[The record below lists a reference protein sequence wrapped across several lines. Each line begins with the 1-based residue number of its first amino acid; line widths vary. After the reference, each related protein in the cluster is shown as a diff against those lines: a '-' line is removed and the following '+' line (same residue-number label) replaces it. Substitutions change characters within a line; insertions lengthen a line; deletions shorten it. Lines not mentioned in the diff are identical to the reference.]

1 MYTRQIESG
10 KQYLN
15 ARRKIYEKH
24 MEVTSQREH
33 EKRIRNTRKTI
44 GYMNMRH
51 CRLEKPRESA
61 R

>member
-24 MEVTSQREH
+24 MEVTRQREH
-33 EKRIRNTRKTI
+33 EKRIRNTRKI
-44 GYMNMRH
+44 NMRH
-51 CRLEKPRESA
+51 CHVEKPRESA